1 LQSDL
6 RESKELSDCERGFGL
21 PKILVI
27 GCGGAGNNA
36 VSGLSKMGLKGA
48 RIVAINTDSQ
58 QLKTAQADEL
68 MLIGQKITKGMGA
81 GGNPEVG
88 RKAAELAATELEGI
102 LKGADLV
109 FVIAGLGGGTGTGS
123 APVVA
128 RLARERGAIVVAMLT
143 TPFHLERARVFLAE
157 EGLDAVRRYADTSIV
172 LDNNRLLDCASHL
185 PVQNAFSMVNRIMA
199 EIVEGICDTLTS
211 PSLINLDYADVCTIM
226 RSGGASFMF
235 VGEGKLRSSP
245 EKIVR
250 NALKNPLL
258 DVDYRGAG
266 ACLLHMTGGPDMTMR
281 EAAAIA
287 GALTQELDPKAN
299 VIWGARIRPD
309 FEGKVR
315 LMAIITGVKSS
326 QILSPSESPEARLDY
341 QNGRERKIDKNYA
354 KIDMIK

>member
-1 LQSDL
+1 
-6 RESKELSDCERGFGL
+6 
-21 PKILVI
+21 
-27 GCGGAGNNA
+27 
-36 VSGLSKMGLKGA
+36 
-48 RIVAINTDSQ
+48 
-58 QLKTAQADEL
+58 
-68 MLIGQKITKGMGA
+68 
-81 GGNPEVG
+81 
-88 RKAAELAATELEGI
+88 
-102 LKGADLV
+102 
-109 FVIAGLGGGTGTGS
+109 
-123 APVVA
+123 
-128 RLARERGAIVVAMLT
+128 
-143 TPFHLERARVFLAE
+143 
-157 EGLDAVRRYADTSIV
+157 
-172 LDNNRLLDCASHL
+172 
-185 PVQNAFSMVNRIMA
+185 MA